1 MVFMIFFL
9 LNYGMMLHD
18 VAVVMPH
25 QVLSSAVPRIPR
37 IIRVLRIF
45 RFVLALR
52 TLVQSTI
59 HTLKSLFWALVLLG
73 LIIYVF
79 LGANPGVMSVNHLNP
94 WLAWC
99 ATVYQYEGHL
109 EYHY

>member
-1 MVFMIFFL
+1 MCTKRP
-9 LNYGMMLHD
+9 D
-18 VAVVMPH
+18 VAVVTPH
-25 QVLSSAVPRIPR
+25 QVLSPAIPGIPR

-79 LGANPGVMSVNHLNP
+79 LGANPGVMPANHVNP
-94 WLAWC
+94 WFAWF
-99 ATVYQYEGHL
+99 APAFVNAVP
-109 EYHY
+109 EY